1 MMNKRIIALLILIT
15 VAITTLASCTPPPAA
30 ETPVQVEGGKL
41 SGIRGKDPSIRVFK
55 GIPYAAPPIF
65 DRRWQP
71 PQPVDKWEGIYRADR
86 SCAICM
92 QHGRGWGEFYQEEF
106 YQHPEPMSEDC
117 LYLNLW
123 TGAKAGQRQPVLV
136 WIHGGSFAEGSG
148 SLPSF
153 DGETLA
159 KKGLVVV
166 TINYRLSVFGFL
178 AHPELTR
185 ESVSGTSGNYGL
197 LDQIA
202 ALRWV
207 QKNIAAFGGDPQQ
220 VTVAGQSAGSSS
232 VHHLT
237 VSPLAKGLFL
247 RAIAQSGSGINRMV
261 NTTRLKEAE
270 QAGTQFAASV
280 KAASLRELRGKP
292 AAALLQGEF
301 RMRPIVD
308 GWVLPDDVYPIMAQ
322 SKQNDV
328 PMLTGMNSEESIGFQ
343 PQTVKARDFQDEIRK
358 RYTNDSE
365 TFLKLYPAET
375 DEAAQTARDTSTRDQ
390 AIVSLR
396 AWARLRS
403 MTAKTPLYVY
413 YFSRKP
419 PGRDRQRI
427 GAFHS
432 GEIEYVFG
440 TLGATDRPWEEVDRR
455 LSDTMTSYWAN
466 FITRGDPNG
475 PELPTWPPYSE
486 TPDQYFELGDT
497 IGLKDVM
504 PAQAKLDFFT
514 VYFARTLKAFR

>member
-1 MMNKRIIALLILIT
+1 MLHKKIVAPLVLS
-15 VAITTLASCTPPPAA
+15 AITALIGCIPPPAA
-30 ETPVQVEGGKL
+30 ESFVQVESGKL

-55 GIPYAAPPIF
+55 GIPYAAAPIF

-71 PQPVDKWEGIYRADR
+71 PQPVDKWEGTYEADR
-86 SCAICM
+86 ACAICM
-92 QHGRGWGEFYQEEF
+92 QHGRGWREFYQEEF
-106 YQHPEPMSEDC
+106 YQRPEPMSEDC
-117 LYLNLW
+117 LYLNIW
-123 TGAKAGQRQPVLV
+123 TGAESGQQRPVLV

-207 QKNIAAFGGDPQQ
+207 QKNIAAFGGDPRQ

-232 VHHLT
+232 VHYLS
-237 VSPLAKGLFL
+237 VSPLAKGLFI
-247 RAIAQSGSGINRMV
+247 RTIAQSGSGVHRMV
-261 NTTRLKEAE
+261 STTRLKEAE
-270 QAGTQFAASV
+270 QAGIQFAASV
-280 KAASLRELRGKP
+280 KAASLRELRAMP
-292 AAALLQGEF
+292 AAALLQGDF

-322 SKQNDV
+322 SRQNDV
-328 PMLTGMNSEESIGFQ
+328 PMLTGLNSEESIGFQ
-343 PQTVKARDFQDEIRK
+343 PQNVRAREFQDEIRK
-358 RYTNDSE
+358 RFSGNSE

-375 DEAAQTARDTSTRDQ
+375 DKAAQTARDSSIRDQ

-396 AWARLRS
+396 AWALMRS
-403 MTAKTPLYVY
+403 GTAKTPLYIY
-413 YFSRKP
+413 YFSRKS

-440 TLGATDRPWEEVDRR
+440 TLSATDRPWEELDRR
-455 LSDTMTSYWAN
+455 LSDTMSSYWAN

-475 PELPTWPPYSE
+475 PGLPKWSPYSE

-497 IGLKDVM
+497 IGLKAIM

-514 VYFARTLKAFR
+514 AYFSKTLKAAR